1 MAANPFG
8 RDKSKFPDVAG
19 KTDLVK
25 LARGEHLV
33 LRYGIY
39 VHDGN
44 VKDGKVTGAFAQF
57 VELRNR

>member
-8 RDKSKFPDVAG
+8 RYKSKFPDVAG
-19 KTDLVK
+19 RTDLVK

-44 VKDGKVTGAFAQF
+44 VKDGKVAGAFAQF